1 MKLITAVVK
10 PQRVSTIKDALH
22 DAGISGITVTQVDG
36 FGRQGGHTEVYRGAS
51 VTVDFIPKAKLE
63 ILVRDTDVAAIL
75 EVIVEAAN
83 TGAIG
88 DGKIWVTPVEDVIR
102 VRTGERGEA
111 AI

>member
-10 PQRVSTIKDALH
+10 PQRVSVIKDALH

-36 FGRQGGHTEVYRGAS
+36 FGRQKGHTEVYRGAS
-51 VTVDFIPKAKLE
+51 VTVDFVQKAKLE
-63 ILVRDTDVAAIL
+63 ILASDGDVSRITDVI
-75 EVIVEAAN
+75 IKAAN

-88 DGKIWVTPVEDVIR
+88 DGKIWITTVDDVIR
-102 VRTGERGEA
+102 VRTGERGES

>member
-10 PQRVSTIKDALH
+10 PQRVSVIKDALH

-36 FGRQGGHTEVYRGAS
+36 FGRQKGHTEVYLGAS
-51 VTVDFIPKAKLE
+51 VTVDFVHKAKLE
-63 ILVRDTDVAAIL
+63 ILASDGDVSRITDVI
-75 EVIVEAAN
+75 IKAAN

-88 DGKIWVTPVEDVIR
+88 DGKIWVTTVNDVIR
-102 VRTGERGEA
+102 VRTGERGES

>member
-10 PQRVSTIKDALH
+10 PQRVGVIKDALH

-36 FGRQGGHTEVYRGAS
+36 FGRQKGHTEVYRGAS
-51 VTVDFIPKAKLE
+51 VTVDFVQKAKLE
-63 ILVRDTDVAAIL
+63 ILTSDGDVSRITDVI
-75 EVIVEAAN
+75 IKAAN

-88 DGKIWVTPVEDVIR
+88 DGKIWITTVDDVIR
-102 VRTGERGEA
+102 VRTGERGES

>member
-10 PQRVSTIKDALH
+10 PQRVSAIKDALH
-22 DAGISGITVTQVDG
+22 GAGISGITVTQVDG

-51 VTVDFIPKAKLE
+51 VTVDFVPKAKLE
-63 ILVRDTDVAAIL
+63 ILVSDSDVKKICD
-75 EVIVEAAN
+75 VIVAAAN

-88 DGKIWVTPVEDVIR
+88 DGKIWVTPVEDIIR
-102 VRTGERGEA
+102 VRTGERGES

>member
-10 PQRVSTIKDALH
+10 PQRVSVIKDALH

-36 FGRQGGHTEVYRGAS
+36 FGRQKGHTEVYRGAS
-51 VTVDFIPKAKLE
+51 VTVDFVQKAKLE
-63 ILVRDTDVAAIL
+63 ILASDGEVSRITDVI
-75 EVIVEAAN
+75 IKAAN

-88 DGKIWVTPVEDVIR
+88 DGKIWVTTVDDVIR
-102 VRTGERGEA
+102 VRTGERGES

>member
-10 PQRVSTIKDALH
+10 PQRVGVIKDALH

-36 FGRQGGHTEVYRGAS
+36 FGRQKGHTEVYRGAS
-51 VTVDFIPKAKLE
+51 VTVDFVQKAKLE
-63 ILVRDTDVAAIL
+63 ILASDGDVSRITDVI
-75 EVIVEAAN
+75 IKAAN

-88 DGKIWVTPVEDVIR
+88 DGKIWVTTVDDVIR
-102 VRTGERGEA
+102 VRTGERGES

>member
-10 PQRVSTIKDALH
+10 PQRVSAIKDALH
-22 DAGISGITVTQVDG
+22 EAGISGITVTQVDG

-51 VTVDFIPKAKLE
+51 VTVDFVQKAKLE
-63 ILVRDTDVAAIL
+63 ILASDKDVTRIT
-75 EVIVEAAN
+75 EVIVKAAN

-88 DGKIWVTPVEDVIR
+88 DGKIWITPVEEVIR
-102 VRTGERGEA
+102 VRTGERGDA

>member
-10 PQRVSTIKDALH
+10 TQRVSVIKDALH

-36 FGRQGGHTEVYRGAS
+36 FGRQKGHTEVYRGAS
-51 VTVDFIPKAKLE
+51 VTVDFVQKAKLE
-63 ILVRDTDVAAIL
+63 ILARDGDVSRITDVI
-75 EVIVEAAN
+75 IKAAN

-88 DGKIWVTPVEDVIR
+88 DGKIWVTTVDDVIR
-102 VRTGERGEA
+102 VRTGERGDS

>member
-10 PQRVSTIKDALH
+10 PQRVSVIKDALH

-36 FGRQGGHTEVYRGAS
+36 FGRQKGHTEVYRGAS
-51 VTVDFIPKAKLE
+51 VTVDFVQKAKLE
-63 ILVRDTDVAAIL
+63 ILASDGDVSRITDVI
-75 EVIVEAAN
+75 IKAAN

-88 DGKIWVTPVEDVIR
+88 DGKIWVTTVDDVIR
-102 VRTGERGEA
+102 VRTGERGES

>member
-10 PQRVSTIKDALH
+10 PQRVSVIKDALH

-36 FGRQGGHTEVYRGAS
+36 FGRQKGHTEVYRGAS
-51 VTVDFIPKAKLE
+51 VTVDFVQKAKLE
-63 ILVRDTDVAAIL
+63 ILTSDDDVSRITDVI
-75 EVIVEAAN
+75 IKAAN

-88 DGKIWVTPVEDVIR
+88 DGKIWITTVDDVIR
-102 VRTGERGEA
+102 VRTGERGES

>member
-10 PQRVSTIKDALH
+10 PQRVSAIKDALH
-22 DAGISGITVTQVDG
+22 GASISGITVTQVDG

-51 VTVDFIPKAKLE
+51 VTVDFVPKAKLE
-63 ILVRDTDVAAIL
+63 ILVSDSDVKKICD
-75 EVIVEAAN
+75 VIVAAAN

-102 VRTGERGEA
+102 VRTGERGES

>member
-10 PQRVSTIKDALH
+10 PQRVSVIKDALH

-36 FGRQGGHTEVYRGAS
+36 FGRQKGHTEVYRGAS
-51 VTVDFIPKAKLE
+51 VTVDFVQKAKLE
-63 ILVRDTDVAAIL
+63 ILAGDGDVSRITDVI
-75 EVIVEAAN
+75 IKAAN

-88 DGKIWVTPVEDVIR
+88 DGKIWITTVDDVIR
-102 VRTGERGEA
+102 VRTGERGES